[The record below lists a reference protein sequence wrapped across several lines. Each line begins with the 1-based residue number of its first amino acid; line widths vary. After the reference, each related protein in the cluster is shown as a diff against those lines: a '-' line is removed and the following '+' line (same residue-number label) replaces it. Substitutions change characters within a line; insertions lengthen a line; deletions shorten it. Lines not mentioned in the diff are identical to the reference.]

1 MKQFAVLAALIAVG
15 LAADE
20 VAKPLTYTLPYA
32 AGLPLTY
39 GNYAGLYHPY
49 AYAAHAPV
57 TYTAPVTTVAAAPV
71 EVKAAPVEIKATP
84 VTYAAAPV
92 AAPLTYAAA
101 YAPAYAPSSQYQAQD
116 EFGNLQYGYA
126 NINSAK
132 TETGNTYAGVTGG
145 YSYVDANNKL
155 QTVNYV
161 ADGLGFRVADS
172 RLPVAPVYDGVA
184 PTFNPEPLVA
194 PVFDGVAPEPVVDT
208 PEVAE
213 AKAAH
218 LAAVEAA
225 KAERKRRSADPAV
238 LAASTRVLTAPT
250 PLIHNAPVLAANY
263 GYNYPLNYGY
273 AGYTGLP
280 FYGRYYL

>member
-1 MKQFAVLAALIAVG
+1 MGDHINMKQFAVLAALIAVG

-49 AYAAHAPV
+49 A
-57 TYTAPVTTVAAAPV
+57 
-71 EVKAAPVEIKATP
+71 
-84 VTYAAAPV
+84 YAAAPV

-155 QTVNYV
+155 QT
-161 ADGLGFRVADS
+161 
-172 RLPVAPVYDGVA
+172 
-184 PTFNPEPLVA
+184 
-194 PVFDGVAPEPVVDT
+194 
-208 PEVAE
+208 
-213 AKAAH
+213 
-218 LAAVEAA
+218 
-225 KAERKRRSADPAV
+225 
-238 LAASTRVLTAPT
+238 
-250 PLIHNAPVLAANY
+250 
-263 GYNYPLNYGY
+263 
-273 AGYTGLP
+273 
-280 FYGRYYL
+280 